1 MFRFGAAGF
10 DNPLLPASSAGPI
23 IDIGSLMKPEVIMLM
38 SSSLDGKQHPS
49 RWTATPDGDRKAQ
62 AGMFEKVHGTLH
74 GDAWIV
80 GRVTMQE
87 MSKAA
92 AHPPAAVPA
101 VARPVH
107 VAARNAPCYGVVLD
121 PSGRTHFSG
130 GTIGGDAVIVLLGQ
144 DVGDAHLAE
153 LAADGVSYVVAES
166 PELDLAAMLE
176 TLNRAFGIKRLL
188 LEGGGTVNGSF
199 LAAGLV
205 DEVNV
210 LVGPAFDGDGD
221 ARQESI
227 VHHAGGLAGKCEL
240 SFRSAT
246 PLENGVV
253 HLRYAVTGP
262 RAESAR

>member
-1 MFRFGAAGF
+1 
-10 DNPLLPASSAGPI
+10 
-23 IDIGSLMKPEVIMLM
+23 MKPTVIMLM

-49 RWTATPDGDRKAQ
+49 RWTLSPDGDRKAQ
-62 AGMFEKVHGTLH
+62 SGMFETVHETLH
-74 GDAWIV
+74 ADAWIV

-92 AHPPAAVPA
+92 AHPPASVPA
-101 VARPVH
+101 VERPVH
-107 VAARNAPCYGVVLD
+107 VATRDAKTYGIVLD

-130 GTIGGDAVIVLLGQ
+130 GTIWGDAVIALLGK
-144 DVGDAHLAE
+144 DVPDAHLAE
-153 LAADGVSYVVAES
+153 LAGDGVSYVVSETAEI
-166 PELDLAAMLE
+166 DLAAMLE

-210 LVGPAFDGDGD
+210 LIAPALDGDGD

-246 PLENGVV
+246 PIAHGVV
-253 HLRYAVTGP
+253 HLRYAVTAP
-262 RAESAR
+262 RAG